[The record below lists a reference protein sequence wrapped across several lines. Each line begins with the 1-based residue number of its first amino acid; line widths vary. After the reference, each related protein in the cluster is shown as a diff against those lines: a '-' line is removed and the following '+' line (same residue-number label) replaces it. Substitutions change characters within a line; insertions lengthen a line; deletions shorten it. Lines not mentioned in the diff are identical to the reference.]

1 MKHTATAFIVALP
14 LVCAAVAV
22 AGLPTGI
29 FVSQNNMPTGVFK
42 DNDVPA
48 PTFGNYKADLLG
60 YSIPGISADLN
71 WFDGGSNF
79 QGTCT
84 GKADEGSGAII
95 GRSQTITLVTLT
107 SISNFSI
114 NYAMSGVVNSG
125 NEISWGLND
134 LGSENPS
141 VPVFGLAFNGT
152 SATNWGGVSTASSV
166 GSFSGSVGPGTYL
179 LIMLA
184 ECRNTGGTFFYDATF
199 TPVPA
204 PGAIPAILM
213 AAALRG
219 RRRR

>member
-1 MKHTATAFIVALP
+1 MKHTATAVIVALP
-14 LVCAAVAV
+14 LACAAVAV
-22 AGLPTGI
+22 AGLPTGV
-29 FVSQNNMPTGVFK
+29 FVRQNNIPAGTNANK
-42 DNDVPA
+42 SVPA
-48 PTFGNYKADLLG
+48 PGFGHYQADLVDDG
-60 YSIPGISADLN
+60 IQGISAELN
-71 WFDGGSNF
+71 WFAFASDF
-79 QGTCT
+79 EGTCT
-84 GKADEGSGAII
+84 GKADAGLGAII
-95 GRSQTITLVTLT
+95 GRSETITSVTLT
-107 SISNFSI
+107 SNSTFSI

-125 NEISWGLND
+125 NEISWGLQD
-134 LGSENPS
+134 LASADPS

-152 SATNWGGVSTASSV
+152 EATSWGGVSTASSV

-184 ECRNTGGTFFYDATF
+184 ECRNSGENFSYNATF

>member
-14 LVCAAVAV
+14 LACAAVAV

-29 FVSQNNMPTGVFK
+29 FVSQFNVPAGTDATK
-42 DNDVPA
+42 SVPA
-48 PTFGNYKADLLG
+48 PTFGHYQADLVPD
-60 YSIPGISADLN
+60 SILGISADLN

-84 GKADEGSGAII
+84 GKADAGFGAIT
-95 GRSQTITLVTLT
+95 GRSQTITSVTLT
-107 SISNFSI
+107 SNSTFSI

-134 LGSENPS
+134 VASDDPS
-141 VPVFGLAFNGT
+141 VPVFGLQFLGT
-152 SATNWGGVSTASSV
+152 SATSWGGVSTASSV

-184 ECRNTGGTFFYDATF
+184 ECSNSGENFSYNATF
-199 TPVPA
+199 TAVPA